1 MSFCRRRSR
10 IRVRAARFRLRTISC
25 TPMLRTSARN
35 AAMSYGSSSSAGG
48 PSWGF
53 GNYPKSECCASASTP
68 TTALLPQFFFPR
80 SRELSDSRLLND
92 GRLFDDRLEVPF
104 VYQPRTRAPQPIL
117 SLPFPFLS
125 TVKSSP
131 EEWFQITS
139 TIAPKDN
146 SEVEPIDCH
155 VSEQTEA
162 SNQRNGA

>member
-68 TTALLPQFFFPR
+68 FTAP
-80 SRELSDSRLLND
+80 SIEGELSDSRLLND

-162 SNQRNGA
+162 SSLRNGA